1 MDRSPDRDRED
12 RGREE
17 RPRSVSPRRAS
28 PARRSRSPVR
38 RRSRSPPRRSP
49 ERAQEAG
56 DRRDRDRE
64 RRTERRSRSR
74 SRDRTRDW
82 DRDRE
87 RDRDRRRSRSR
98 SRDRRRSR
106 SRSPRRRDSRSPVRY
121 GLPPADRTPPRPGTQ
136 LFVSGIDFRISE
148 RELERKFSEYGR
160 VKEARVVR
168 NPFSGQSRGFAFVG
182 MSSTDEAEKAARD
195 MDGREW
201 SGRRLQVEIARN
213 PR

>member
-17 RPRSVSPRRAS
+17 RYRSASPRRAS
-28 PARRSRSPVR
+28 PVRRSRSPAR

-49 ERAQEAG
+49 ERAPEGG
-56 DRRDRDRE
+56 DRRDRE

-74 SRDRTRDW
+74 SRDRVL
-82 DRDRE
+82 DRDRDRERE

-136 LFVSGIDFRISE
+136 LFVSGIDFRVSE
-148 RELERKFSEYGR
+148 RELERKFSEFGR

-182 MSSTDEAEKAARD
+182 MSSTDEAERAARD
-195 MDGREW
+195 MHGREW

>member
-1 MDRSPDRDRED
+1 MSRSPDRDR
-12 RGREE
+12 GREA
-17 RPRSVSPRRAS
+17 SPRRAS
-28 PARRSRSPVR
+28 PARRSRSPAR

-49 ERAQEAG
+49 ERGQDG
-56 DRRDRDRE
+56 DRRDRERTE
-64 RRTERRSRSR
+64 RRAERRSRSR
-74 SRDRTRDW
+74 SRDRARDR

-87 RDRDRRRSRSR
+87 RDRERRRSRSR

-106 SRSPRRRDSRSPVRY
+106 SRSPRRRSSRSPVRY

-136 LFVSGIDFRISE
+136 LFVSGIDFRVDE
-148 RELERKFSEYGR
+148 RDLERKFSEFGR

-182 MSSTDEAEKAARD
+182 MSSTDEAEKAARE
-195 MDGREW
+195 MDNREW

>member
-1 MDRSPDRDRED
+1 MNALSYAQERYRSA
-12 RGREE
+12 
-17 RPRSVSPRRAS
+17 SPRRAS
-28 PARRSRSPVR
+28 PVRRSRSPAR

-49 ERAQEAG
+49 ERAPEGG
-56 DRRDRDRE
+56 DRRDRE

-74 SRDRTRDW
+74 SRDRVL
-82 DRDRE
+82 DRDRDRERE

-98 SRDRRRSR
+98 S
-106 SRSPRRRDSRSPVRY
+106 RDSRSPVRY

-136 LFVSGIDFRISE
+136 LFVSGIDFRVSE
-148 RELERKFSEYGR
+148 RELERKFSEFGR

-182 MSSTDEAEKAARD
+182 MSSTDEAERAARD
-195 MDGREW
+195 MHGREW